1 MVNTCEPLINVVK
14 IKRAKG
20 ADRLEPKGKQP
31 AGFVRA
37 KATRIPVLPADKR
50 NLTCSCYLC
59 ETW

>member
-31 AGFVRA
+31 RLALFMLKPHGYQCCR
-37 KATRIPVLPADKR
+37 RIDG
-50 NLTCSCYLC
+50 T
-59 ETW
+59 